1 MSDKFRKY
9 HFNCDC
15 GHKISFGSSQ
25 PAEAEEPV
33 ICERCYTPHLLLIPE
48 RNERYLYTL
57 QDNKLKLRKD
67 ILSVFASYKDAMT
80 VRQMFYRMLNFG
92 YEKSEKFYGQVQREM
107 LKMRESGALP
117 YGFVADNTRS
127 YYKPKTY
134 SGLSDML
141 ERSKILYRR
150 SLWDD
155 TPERVEIWLEK
166 EALRG
171 VLWPVTSQFDVPLY
185 VTKGF
190 ASVSFIHEA
199 VMEAKQREALTHIY
213 FFTDH
218 DPSGMKVA
226 ESIEKRMKK
235 MGADHVVFHRAA
247 LTPEQI
253 SENNLPTRPTKKS
266 NHSKGFTSDS
276 VELDA
281 MEPQMLKN
289 IVEGCITKHLDDYRY
304 QMLLRTE
311 EAERETLET
320 IINNFE

>member
-1 MSDKFRKY
+1 
-9 HFNCDC
+9 
-15 GHKISFGSSQ
+15 
-25 PAEAEEPV
+25 
-33 ICERCYTPHLLLIPE
+33 
-48 RNERYLYTL
+48 
-57 QDNKLKLRKD
+57 
-67 ILSVFASYKDAMT
+67 MT
-80 VRQMFYRMLNFG
+80 VRQMFYRLLNFG

-107 LKMRESGALP
+107 LKMRETGALP
-117 YGFVADNTRS
+117 YRFVADNTRS

-134 SGLSDML
+134 SGLTDML

-199 VMEAKQREALTHIY
+199 VMEASERDALTHIY
-213 FFTDH
+213 FLTDY
-218 DPSGMKVA
+218 DPSGLKVA
-226 ESIEKRMKK
+226 ESIENRMKK

-247 LTPEQI
+247 LTPDQI
-253 SENNLPTRPTKKS
+253 TKHNLPTRPTKKS
-266 NHSKGFTSDS
+266 NHSKGFTSES

-281 MEPQMLKN
+281 LEPQTLKD
-289 IVEGCITKHLDDYRY
+289 IVEDCILNHLDDYRY
-304 QMLLRTE
+304 QMLLQTE
-311 EAERETLET
+311 QAERESLEA